1 LNQLAFSTLNLSAEL
16 LQSLSLLAYENM
28 TPIQALSLPHILNG
42 KDVVVQ
48 AKTGS
53 GKTAAFGIGIL
64 SRLDMKATHVQAM
77 VLCPTREL
85 ADQVTKEIRK
95 LARMTPNIRVLTLCG
110 GIPFNAQVTSLKQ
123 CVHIVVG
130 TPGRIEEHLQ
140 KRTLKLNQ
148 LDMLVLDEAD
158 RMLDMGFQ
166 DSLDAIT
173 AQIQKNRQTLLFSAT
188 YPDKIHLITK
198 RVMTDP
204 IKVETDTTHDE
215 ASIQQHFYQVKDD
228 DQRMT
233 ALRLLLLQKR
243 PESTL
248 VFCNTKRETDSV
260 AELLQA
266 DGFIAL
272 ALHGDLEQKERR
284 EILVKFSNKSVSV
297 LVATDVAARGLDI
310 NKIDVI
316 INYHIARNPEV
327 HVHRIGRT
335 GRAGST
341 GQAYSIYTDTER
353 YQIKLLEEYLNLPI
367 KAAPLPS
374 LSLLKKSSYPSTMA
388 TLKINGGKS
397 QKVRPGD
404 IVGALTAAGGVNA
417 VDIGDIHIFDRRAY
431 VAVSK
436 KVIHIALKKLNDGK
450 LKGRSFRVCRV

>member
-1 LNQLAFSTLNLSAEL
+1 LNQPAFSTLDLSSDL
-16 LQSLSLLAYENM
+16 MQSLSLLAYESM

-42 KDVVVQ
+42 KDVVAQ

-64 SRLDMKATHVQAM
+64 SRLDVKANHVQGL

-85 ADQVTKEIRK
+85 ADQVAKEIRK
-95 LARMTPNIRVLTLCG
+95 LARVTPNIRVLTLCG
-110 GIPFNAQVTSLKQ
+110 GIPFSAQTSSLKRS
-123 CVHIVVG
+123 VHIVVG

-140 KRTLKLNQ
+140 KKTLKLNQ
-148 LDMLVLDEAD
+148 LDILVLDEAD

-166 DSLDAIT
+166 PSLDAIT
-173 AQIQKNRQTLLFSAT
+173 AQIQKKRQTLLFSAT
-188 YPDKIHLITK
+188 YPEKIHLITE

-204 IKVETDTTHDE
+204 IKVEVDTTHDDTN
-215 ASIQQHFYQVKDD
+215 IQQHFYKVKDD
-228 DQRMT
+228 GQRMT
-233 ALRLLLLQKR
+233 ALRLLLLQHC

-260 AELLQA
+260 AEQLQG
-266 DGFIAL
+266 DGFSAL

-284 EILVKFSNKSVSV
+284 EILVQFANKSISV

-310 NKIDVI
+310 NKIDAI
-316 INYHIARNPEV
+316 INYHIARDLEV

-335 GRAGST
+335 GRAGSI
-341 GQAYSIYTDTER
+341 GKAYSLYADNE
-353 YQIKLLEEYLNLPI
+353 YCQIKLLEDYLDQPI
-367 KAAPLPS
+367 KADTLPP
-374 LSLLKKSSYPSTMA
+374 LSLLKKSVHHSSMA
-388 TLKINGGKS
+388 TLQINGGKS

-404 IVGALTAAGGVNA
+404 IVGALTGEHGVKGT
-417 VDIGDIHIFDRRAY
+417 DIGDIHIFDRRAY

-436 KVIHIALKKLNDGK
+436 KVIHIALKKLSNGK
-450 LKGRSFRVCRV
+450 LKGRSFRVWRV

>member
-1 LNQLAFSTLNLSAEL
+1 M
-16 LQSLSLLAYENM
+16 QSLSILAYENM
-28 TPIQALSLPHILNG
+28 TPIQAVSLPPILNG
-42 KDVVVQ
+42 KDVIAQ

-53 GKTAAFGIGIL
+53 GKTAAFAIGIL
-64 SRLDMKATHVQAM
+64 SRLDLKTSHVQAM

-95 LARMTPNIRVLTLCG
+95 LARMTPNVRVLTLCG
-110 GIPFNAQVTSLKQ
+110 GSPFNAQATSLKKS
-123 CVHIVVG
+123 VHIVVG

-140 KRTLKLNQ
+140 KGTLKINLLN
-148 LDMLVLDEAD
+148 MLILDEAD

-166 DSLDAIT
+166 PSLDAIT
-173 AQIQKNRQTLLFSAT
+173 ARMKKKRQTLLFSAT
-188 YPDKIHLITK
+188 YPDKIHLMTK

-204 IKVETDTTHDE
+204 VKVEAETTHDDM
-215 ASIQQHFYQVKDD
+215 SIQQHFYKVKDD
-228 DQRMT
+228 GQRMT

-248 VFCNTKRETDSV
+248 VFCNTKRETDTV
-260 AELLQA
+260 ADLLQD

-284 EILVKFSNKSVSV
+284 EILVKFSNKSISV

-316 INYHIARNPEV
+316 VNYHMARNPEV

-335 GRAGST
+335 GRAGTT
-341 GQAYSIYTDTER
+341 GQACSVYTDREHH
-353 YQIKLLEEYLNLPI
+353 QIKLLEEYLGQPI
-367 KAAPLPS
+367 KDAHLPP
-374 LSLLKKSSYPSTMA
+374 LSLLKTSSYRSSMA

-404 IVGALTAAGGVNA
+404 IVGALTGEHGVNA
-417 VDIGDIHIFDRRAY
+417 ADIGDIHIFDRRAY

-436 KVIHIALKKLNDGK
+436 KVIHIALKKLSDGK
-450 LKGRSFRVCRV
+450 LKGRSFRVWRV

>member
-1 LNQLAFSTLNLSAEL
+1 MK
-16 LQSLSLLAYENM
+16 SLSLLSYDRM
-28 TPIQALSLPHILNG
+28 TPIQALSLPPILNG

-64 SRLDMKATHVQAM
+64 SKLDVKASHVQAL

-95 LARMTPNIRVLTLCG
+95 LARMTANIRVLTLCG
-110 GIPFNAQVTSLKQ
+110 GIPFNAQAASLEHS
-123 CVHIVVG
+123 VHIVVG
-130 TPGRIEEHLQ
+130 TPGRIEEHLENE
-140 KRTLKLNQ
+140 TLKLNQ
-148 LDMLVLDEAD
+148 LDILVLDEAD

-166 DSLDAIT
+166 PSLDVIT
-173 AQIQKNRQTLLFSAT
+173 AQIKKKRQTLLFSAT
-188 YPDKIHLITK
+188 YPEKIQLISK
-198 RVMTDP
+198 RVMTEP
-204 IKVETDTTHDE
+204 IKVEGDTTHDD
-215 ASIQQHFYQVKDD
+215 ASIQQHFYKVKND

-233 ALRLLLLQKR
+233 ALRLLLLQEL
-243 PESTL
+243 PESAL
-248 VFCNTKRETDSV
+248 VFCNTKRETESI
-260 AELLQA
+260 AEQLED
-266 DGFIAL
+266 DGFSVL
-272 ALHGDLEQKERR
+272 ALHGDLEQKIRR
-284 EILVKFSNKSVSV
+284 EILVQFSNKSISI

-316 INYHIARNPEV
+316 INYHIARDLEV

-341 GQAYSIYTDTER
+341 GKAYSFYADSEHNK
-353 YQIKLLEEYLNLPI
+353 IKLLGDYLKQSIDADTLP
-367 KAAPLPS
+367 PLS
-374 LSLLKKSSYPSTMA
+374 VLKKSAHDSSME

-404 IVGALTAAGGVNA
+404 IVGALTGEHGVKGT
-417 VDIGDIHIFDRRAY
+417 DIGDIDIFDRRSY

-436 KVIHIALKKLNDGK
+436 KVIKIALKKLSDGK
-450 LKGRSFRVCRV
+450 LKGRSFRVWRI